1 VRNSSLKITK
11 ARFLLNQ
18 NPPVIFA
25 RTRFNPKSRL
35 AVSRANKEQVR
46 KVAFS
51 SGAAALPT
59 RRRLSK
65 KQMPNAQIHCETVRS
80 NYLDAVKIGL
90 LQLNSIIGD
99 FAANRQ
105 KLAAGYE
112 QACGLGAEFVL
123 APELFLC
130 GYPPRDL
137 LLRADF
143 IDANLVALAET
154 AKQTGSIP
162 LCVGFVDRNPD
173 RPGRPLR
180 NSAAILQNGKVIW
193 RAHKSLLPTYDVFD
207 EDRYF
212 EPAKNVVPFE
222 FNSEGVRSKLGITIC
237 EDIWNDEDFWQERFY
252 RRDPIKELISQGAEI
267 ILNISASPWHD
278 GKEKMRL
285 EMFRRVARDERV
297 PLAQVNL
304 VGANDELIFDGYSVA
319 LDARGEIIALGKGFA
334 EDILVVDLGKN
345 SAPPTRPLATLSPP
359 GGARAGARGFEFPP
373 REQQLFAALSLGIR
387 DYVGKC
393 GFKSALIGLSGGIDS
408 ALVAVLA
415 ADALGPDNVTGVSMP
430 ARYSSE
436 GSLSDAGALAKNL
449 GIRHEILPIE
459 PVFQS
464 VEKQLAEVFAGTR
477 TNEAEENIQSRL
489 RAVTLMALSNKFG
502 ALVLTT
508 GNKSEMAVGYCT
520 LYGDMCGALAPLAD
534 VFKTDIYKLAR
545 WINSDCASR
554 AGLKREIIPVASIT
568 KPPSAEL
575 RPNQKDQDSL
585 PPYETLDQILDA
597 YVVQHLG
604 KEEIIRRGFDA
615 AVVNDVINKVTFS
628 EYKRRQAAPGLKVS
642 PRAFGM
648 GRRIPIAQKF
658 RAQNKKKWD

>member
-1 VRNSSLKITK
+1 MIT
-11 ARFLLNQ
+11 LQ
-18 NPPVIFA
+18 
-25 RTRFNPKSRL
+25 
-35 AVSRANKEQVR
+35 
-46 KVAFS
+46 
-51 SGAAALPT
+51 AL
-59 RRRLSK
+59 
-65 KQMPNAQIHCETVRS
+65 
-80 NYLDAVKIGL
+80 KIGL
-90 LQLNSIIGD
+90 LQLNSTVGD

-105 KLAAGYE
+105 KLVDGYE
-112 QACGLGAEFVL
+112 KARALGAKLVL

-143 IDANLVALAET
+143 VQASLAALAET
-154 AKQTGSIP
+154 AKNIGPVP
-162 LCVGFVDRNPD
+162 LCVGCVSDNSE
-173 RPGRPLR
+173 RPGRALR
-180 NSAAILQNGKVIW
+180 NSAVVLQNGKIVW

-212 EPAKNVVPFE
+212 EPAKSTAPFE
-222 FNSEGVRSKLGITIC
+222 FHGRKLGITIC
-237 EDIWNDEDFWQERFY
+237 EDIWNDEDFWPERLY
-252 RRDPIKELISQGAEI
+252 RRNPIKELIAQGAEI
-267 ILNISASPWHD
+267 ILNLSASPWHD
-278 GKEKMRL
+278 GKERTRL
-285 EMFRRVARDERV
+285 AMLQRVARDERV

-304 VGANDELIFDGYSVA
+304 AGANDELIFDGHSVA
-319 LDARGEIIALGKGFA
+319 LDARGEVIALGNGFA
-334 EDILVVDLGKN
+334 EDILVVELN
-345 SAPPTRPLATLSPP
+345 SCRS
-359 GGARAGARGFEFPP
+359 RGDETQIKEKLETPHVVSYEFPP

-387 DYVGKC
+387 DYVHKC
-393 GFKSALIGLSGGIDS
+393 GFKSVIVGLSGGIDS

-415 ADALGPDNVTGVSMP
+415 AEALGPDKVLGVSMP

-449 GIRHEILPIE
+449 DIRYEVLPIE
-459 PVFQS
+459 PAFQA
-464 VEKQLAEVFAGTR
+464 VENQLAKVFAGTR
-477 TNEAEENIQSRL
+477 PNEAEENIQSRL
-489 RAVTLMALSNKFG
+489 RGVTLMALSNKFG

-520 LYGDMCGALAPLAD
+520 LYGDMCGALAVIAD

-545 WINSDCASR
+545 WVN
-554 AGLKREIIPVASIT
+554 RERIIIPEASLT

-575 RPNQKDQDSL
+575 RPNQTDQDSL

-597 YVVQHLG
+597 YVVKNLS

-648 GRRIPIAQKF
+648 GRRIPIAQRF
-658 RAQNKKKWD
+658 RTAR